1 MNFASKILREN
12 GFEKQ
17 ALPIAR
23 AATERAPHLFTTW
36 RALSY
41 ISIVSPSEKANA
53 LQKMKSLDPLNPDL

>member
-1 MNFASKILREN
+1 MNIVSNLLREN

-36 RALSY
+36 RTLSY
-41 ISIVSPSEKANA
+41 ISILSQSEKEKV